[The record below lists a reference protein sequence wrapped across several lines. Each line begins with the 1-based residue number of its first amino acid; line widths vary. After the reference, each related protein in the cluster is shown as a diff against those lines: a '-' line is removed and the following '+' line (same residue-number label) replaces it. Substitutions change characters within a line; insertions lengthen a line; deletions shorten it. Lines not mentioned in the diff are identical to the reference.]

1 MSDVFSKAKRSEIMS
16 AVHGRGNQSTEW
28 RLRTRLVSSGIS
40 GWRVNARDVPGKPD
54 FVFDSVRLAIF
65 VDGCFW
71 HGCRRCRNIPAAN
84 RMFWTRKIT
93 MNKNRDRKVAR
104 ILRRLGWRVIRLWE
118 HELRRAPETCLSKIK
133 AVLKAKAGEYR
144 SASFPGSHSTHVA
157 DPTLVK
163 RRASRTKFTDPGRLL
178 SRT

>member
-1 MSDVFSKAKRSEIMS
+1 MA
-16 AVHGRGNQSTEW
+16 AVRGWGNQTTEW
-28 RLRTRLVSSGIS
+28 RLRARLVSSGIS
-40 GWRVNARDVPGKPD
+40 GWRVNVSNVPGKPD
-54 FVFDSVRLAIF
+54 FVFDRIGLAVF

-71 HGCRRCRNIPAAN
+71 HGCQRCRNIPAAN

-93 MNKNRDRKVAR
+93 TNKNRDRQVTRLLKG
-104 ILRRLGWRVIRLWE
+104 LGWRVIRLWE
-118 HELRRAPETCLSKIK
+118 HELRRAPETCLSKIRV
-133 AVLKAKAGEYR
+133 VLKAKAVEYR